1 MASIFFISLPWFSF
15 VHAKN
20 NMNIEDKK
28 IEDTRVE
35 PTERTTHPAW
45 VWLAVVLALVA
56 WAVLAWSNGYVAM
69 VVAAAAMAVGFVGT
83 RHNSVA
89 MKRLAVTAIIA
100 STVLLV
106 VVAAYLVVLKIGL
119 K

>member
-1 MASIFFISLPWFSF
+1 M
-15 VHAKN
+15 
-20 NMNIEDKK
+20 
-28 IEDTRVE
+28 
-35 PTERTTHPAW
+35 
-45 VWLAVVLALVA
+45 
-56 WAVLAWSNGYVAM
+56 G
-69 VVAAAAMAVGFVGT
+69 VAAAAMAVGFVGT